1 MGSTPTEMKFNT
13 KIHRVVIMR
22 SLVSNVDPDGV
33 CVYICST
40 FFHLIMEVGRNEF
53 TCFPCCILP
62 LVFVCLNL
70 KMEMGPS
77 PLFTLYYHMRGDG
90 IGSDVSS

>member
-62 LVFVCLNL
+62 LVSCLFEFEN
-70 KMEMGPS
+70 
-77 PLFTLYYHMRGDG
+77 GDG
-90 IGSDVSS
+90 SFPSLYPLLSHERGWNWFRCE